1 MYAYG
6 LGTIMIRKLP
16 VTELANEL
24 TKRDVALKD
33 AIVWDV
39 RDNSAYIAGH
49 IVGAT
54 NHPVNAGIAKQTL
67 DDAIGSVYVL
77 CGGGSKAPK
86 AAALLEEMDDTRD
99 IVILT
104 GGTRGAKAA
113 DMQIIEGDK
122 PF

>member
-1 MYAYG
+1 
-6 LGTIMIRKLP
+6 MIRKLP

-24 TKRDVALKD
+24 TKRELALKD
-33 AIVWDV
+33 ANVWDV
-39 RDNSAYIAGH
+39 RDQDAYANGH

-54 NHPVNAGIAKQTL
+54 NHPVNLGIAKQTL
-67 DDAIGSVYVL
+67 DDATGSIYVL

-104 GGTRGAKAA
+104 GGTRGTKAA
-113 DMQIIEGDK
+113 GMQIIEGDK